1 MASVIDSSARVS
13 ERIDEFTRKYLL
25 DTLEP
30 GFYASDFSQER
41 FDVLLNELIAQHGKD
56 KTLTRMDT
64 VRSAIYK
71 HFKASDQE
79 CEVNIDGSAIK
90 IVNQLKCGVQTAEM
104 DRALLGLDTSMKRM
118 LAHKEKY
125 LLQENLVCYPQEELS
140 GLYQLFVATE
150 LEEDYAAMRE
160 KLRISV
166 QESFDLQSRD
176 IVIFLRKNLYVRYF
190 VDLRAKQES
199 QSRRFMGVSA
209 DDLAHIYTISFPE
222 DFGEILLEMATEVIN
237 DALDFNRIDNLTFKT
252 KYIEVFRALVDV
264 AMADYTDD
272 ITADNVMALNG
283 YILRIY
289 FDELLYRCAEILIE
303 KVMQRNKKADK
314 FLHFYNGEVVIG
326 ANGKKIKKPFITD
339 TNGNIWN
346 FGSVFS
352 VMTQCVRYEDK
363 HTQQSEAIR
372 TLNDHYQE
380 ASSFVTLRKEGD
392 RKCGEALTRI
402 RQQLDAC
409 TLVKNNLSSISKPM
423 KEEVAKLLEKKAEEK
438 LLLDKH
444 AKLYSQ
450 KNDTAL
456 RLENAKIT
464 ERRRLK
470 QVDMAKKSLR
480 QLERNGEVLLR
491 QKETILKALA
501 KAIAYR

>member
-1 MASVIDSSARVS
+1 MASVIDSSTRVS
-13 ERIDEFTRKYLL
+13 KSIDEFTRKYLL

-41 FDVLLNELIAQHGKD
+41 FDVLLNELFSQHGKD

-71 HFKASDQE
+71 YFKAYDQE

-104 DRALLGLDTSMKRM
+104 DRALLGLDVSMKRM

-125 LLQENLVCYPQEELS
+125 RLQENLLCYPEEVLS
-140 GLYQLFVATE
+140 ELYQRFVSTE
-150 LEEDYAAMRE
+150 LEEDYAGLRE
-160 KLRISV
+160 KLRASV
-166 QESFDLQSRD
+166 QDSFDLQSRD
-176 IVIFLRKNLYVRYF
+176 IVIFLRKNLYIRYF
-190 VDLRAKQES
+190 VDLRAKRES
-199 QSRRFMGVSA
+199 QNRRFLGVSA
-209 DDLAHIYTISFPE
+209 DELALIYEENFPD
-222 DFGEILLEMATEVIN
+222 DFGEILLDMATEVIN

-264 AMADYTDD
+264 AMADYTDG
-272 ITADNVMALNG
+272 ISADNVMALNG

-289 FDELLYRCAEILIE
+289 FDELLYRCAELLIE

-326 ANGKKIKKPFITD
+326 TNGKKIKKPFITD

-363 HTQQSEAIR
+363 YTQQSEAIKA
-372 TLNDHYQE
+372 LNDHHQK
-380 ASSFVTLRKEGD
+380 AFSFVTLQKEGD
-392 RKCGEALTRI
+392 RKCSEELTRI

-409 TLVKNNLSSISKPM
+409 TLVKKNLSSISKPT
-423 KEEVAKLLEKKAEEK
+423 KEEVGKLLEKKAEEK

-450 KNDTAL
+450 KNDAAL
-456 RLENAKIT
+456 RLENANIT
-464 ERRRLK
+464 ERHRLK

-480 QLERNGEVLLR
+480 QLERNGEVLLK

-501 KAIAYR
+501 KAISCR